1 MQLAWPLL
9 VLLGVPGGEGP
20 SRRGLEKRK
29 PGADRVLGPGRPQPS
44 AACLSGNRRE
54 GRGPLESDALP
65 VRVQVGRQPGLR
77 LCLSPV
83 GKVQKVE
90 QLSRVVASRCQSRRF
105 VRPRL
110 ASKRSEVYAWK
121 RLGSRLR
128 SWPTLDRCCSRA
140 RSPPHPTPRGGTVS
154 SAWQVAAREG
164 LGSKAPGE
172 EGQGV
177 WAGGAGGGAGEG
189 AVPASRGGAC
199 SDHSLSV

>member
-1 MQLAWPLL
+1 METGEEGLCEACSGRVCVCSSAGCVPALGSQALVQLAWPLL
-9 VLLGVPGGEGP
+9 VLLGVPGAEGP

-44 AACLSGNRRE
+44 AAACLSGNRRE

-128 SWPTLDRCCSRA
+128 SWPAVDHCCCRT
-140 RSPPHPTPRGGTVS
+140 RSPPPTHP
-154 SAWQVAAREG
+154 
-164 LGSKAPGE
+164 
-172 EGQGV
+172 
-177 WAGGAGGGAGEG
+177 GAG
-189 AVPASRGGAC
+189 
-199 SDHSLSV
+199 L